1 MARTDKW
8 KVKSWYSVIAPKVF
22 DEKRIGDVLAI
33 DDASL
38 IDRIVVVNLSDL
50 TGEISHSY
58 TRVSLRV
65 NEIKGKTAY
74 TTLVGHEL
82 IRSYLRTLARR
93 RMSLVDDVV
102 KVKTK
107 DGVNVSVKS
116 AIVTANKVSNAT
128 RIVLRKIAEQVITER
143 AAALNYDEFMQEVL
157 FKKLSAQLYPKFRE
171 IVPVKRFEVI
181 KTEIIK
187 AKASFKE

>member
-38 IDRIVVVNLSDL
+38 MDRMVVVNLSDL

-58 TRVSLRV
+58 TRVNLRV
-65 NEIKGKTAY
+65 SEVKGKTAY

-116 AIVTANKVSNAT
+116 AIVAANKVSNAT
-128 RIVLRKIAEQVITER
+128 RISLRKIAEKVIIER
-143 AAALNYDEFMQEVL
+143 AAALSYDEFMQEVL
-157 FKKLSAQLYPKFRE
+157 FKKLSAQVYPKLRK

-181 KTEIIK
+181 KTEI
-187 AKASFKE
+187 FKEKSLPKE